1 MKKDPI
7 IAEIRETRDRI
18 AAEFNYDVRA
28 LFAHYKRMERESG
41 ATYVHRGPKVVKKLA
56 LKPK

>member
-7 IAEIRETRDRI
+7 IAELRRTRDRI

-28 LFAHYKRMERESG
+28 LFAHYQQMERESG
-41 ATYVHRGPKVVKKLA
+41 ATYVHRGPKLVKKHA
-56 LKPK
+56 LKSK